1 MPFKNI
7 QKTSKKTK
15 KCLYSNGKMII
26 NIDQPWDLDGFWGS
40 YFQTNQF
47 FKVKAH
53 KPKAPQ
59 PCFSLAQ
66 SSIFLQYHFWA
77 ACWQRDS
84 HPKETHG
91 ENWPKACKTKSFFRV
106 KHVKGPTFEYH
117 DFWWFLIGCTHVGA
131 NPACLEIH
139 PLGEWPG
146 LRELSWCD
154 TFSGWW
160 LSPTPLKNDGVRQ
173 LGLLNFTRS
182 WDFVIFRG
190 YWISR

>member
-1 MPFKNI
+1 MGWLRSKLFHPTHHRCLPQIFI
-7 QKTSKKTK
+7 HDPTVHALQKHSKKTK

-91 ENWPKACKTKSFFRV
+91 ENWPKACKTKSFFQGKTCER
-106 KHVKGPTFEYH
+106 TNI
-117 DFWWFLIGCTHVGA
+117 WISWFLMISDWV
-131 NPACLEIH
+131 H
-139 PLGEWPG
+139 PC
-146 LRELSWCD
+146 WC
-154 TFSGWW
+154 
-160 LSPTPLKNDGVRQ
+160 
-173 LGLLNFTRS
+173 
-182 WDFVIFRG
+182 
-190 YWISR
+190 

>member
-1 MPFKNI
+1 MDFGGHI
-7 QKTSKKTK
+7 
-15 KCLYSNGKMII
+15 
-26 NIDQPWDLDGFWGS
+26 FR
-40 YFQTNQF
+40 QTNSSKSRHINLRRRNRASVWRSRQYF
-47 FKVKAH
+47 CSTISERLAGSGIH
-53 KPKAPQ
+53 TPRKPMAK
-59 PCFSLAQ
+59 
-66 SSIFLQYHFWA
+66 IG
-77 ACWQRDS
+77 
-84 HPKETHG
+84 PKRA
-91 ENWPKACKTKSFFRV
+91 KLRVFFRV